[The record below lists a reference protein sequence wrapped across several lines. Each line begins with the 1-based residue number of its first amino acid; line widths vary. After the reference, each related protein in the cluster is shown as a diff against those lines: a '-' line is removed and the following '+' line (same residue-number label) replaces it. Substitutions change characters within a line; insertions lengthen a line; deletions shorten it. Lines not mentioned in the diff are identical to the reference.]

1 VPVTLTATLDETTV
15 RELLN
20 ELLPL
25 RIDLGDENHAN
36 RWFQIQPPQLIEF
49 VPDKGIRIQT
59 SAQLHWTVAGM
70 GIPFTISSVRLL
82 LAPSIDAVKARLN
95 LVVSIEDADLKN
107 IPKAIDRGIVTQLNA
122 RLAHQ
127 NEAVGWSFGRTLAI
141 SLALPEKMA
150 PLERFEMEAGAMHS
164 TVTTD
169 ALRLEL
175 SVPMH
180 LSRRP
185 G

>member
-1 VPVTLTATLDETTV
+1 MPVTLTATLDETTV

-70 GIPFTISSVRLL
+70 GIPFTILSVRLL
-82 LAPSIDAVKARLN
+82 LALPVIDTSRKRA
-95 LVVSIEDADLKN
+95 S
-107 IPKAIDRGIVTQLNA
+107 T
-122 RLAHQ
+122 
-127 NEAVGWSFGRTLAI
+127 WSCRSRTPT
-141 SLALPEKMA
+141 S
-150 PLERFEMEAGAMHS
+150 R
-164 TVTTD
+164 T
-169 ALRLEL
+169 
-175 SVPMH
+175 
-180 LSRRP
+180 SRRRSTAASSP
-185 G
+185 S